1 MDFICNNIIK
11 PEIEASK
18 DKISVDAPGVPPDAI
33 DIFTKMASAK
43 YTFNMMNDELTK
55 AKQNLI
61 DINSYNNLTIIN
73 IHEELV
79 HIRAYDKY
87 CLAALNTWK
96 EGNNYILYHSNYVSI
111 LFNMTRKAREVLV
124 GAINKEYWL
133 EALVENDIDIRTS
146 LKTAIDEAYVAEV
159 EAIRYLCIAIDE
171 PDTNKSLNEIYDT
184 MFSNYLSLAKVIA
197 ELSIGPLCIEFL
209 NNSSDF
215 NVIKANIHN
224 NIFTSISL
232 DMEYIHTFYNTIQ
245 DVNNILETCGS
256 PNIEALYEANKAFEN
271 AKNNVIGELINIYMY
286 KFNEF
291 INV

>member
-11 PEIEASK
+11 SELEASK
-18 DKISVDAPGVPPDAI
+18 DKISVDTSAVQPDTI
-33 DIFTKMASAK
+33 DIFIKMACTK
-43 YTFNMMNDELTK
+43 YAFNMNNEGLIK

-61 DINSYNNLTIIN
+61 DIYSYNNLSIN
-73 IHEELV
+73 LQEELV
-79 HIRAYDKY
+79 RIRAYRNY
-87 CLAALNTWK
+87 YIAALNTWK

>member
-11 PEIEASK
+11 YELAVSK
-18 DKISVDAPGVPPDAI
+18 DKISDKPGVPPAAV

-61 DINSYNNLTIIN
+61 DIYSCKNLPRN
-73 IHEELV
+73 IREELV
-79 HIRAYDKY
+79 RIRAYNKY
-87 CLAALNTWK
+87 CLAALNTWT
-96 EGNNYILYHSNYVSI
+96 EGNNYILYHSNYISI
-111 LFNMTRKAREVLV
+111 LFNMTRNAREVLV
-124 GAINKEYWL
+124 AAINKEYWL
-133 EALVENDIDIRTS
+133 ETLVENNIDIRTS
-146 LKTAIDEAYVAEV
+146 LKTAIDEAYVAEI

-171 PDTNKSLNEIYDT
+171 PDLNKSLNEIYDS

-224 NIFTSISL
+224 NIFTSISPN
-232 DMEYIHTFYNTIQ
+232 MECINTFYITIK
-245 DVNNILETCGS
+245 DINILQSCGP
-256 PNIEALYEANKAFEN
+256 PNIEALDEATKAFEDV
-271 AKNNVIGELINIYMY
+271 KNNVITELINIYKY

-291 INV
+291 INT

>member
-1 MDFICNNIIK
+1 M
-11 PEIEASK
+11 
-18 DKISVDAPGVPPDAI
+18 
-33 DIFTKMASAK
+33 
-43 YTFNMMNDELTK
+43 
-55 AKQNLI
+55 
-61 DINSYNNLTIIN
+61 
-73 IHEELV
+73 
-79 HIRAYDKY
+79 
-87 CLAALNTWK
+87 
-96 EGNNYILYHSNYVSI
+96 
-111 LFNMTRKAREVLV
+111 LV

-171 PDTNKSLNEIYDT
+171 PNMNKSLNEIYDNII
-184 MFSNYLSLAKVIA
+184 SSHLSLARIIA
-197 ELSIGPLCIEFL
+197 ELAIGPLCIEFL

>member
-11 PEIEASK
+11 SELAVSK
-18 DKISVDAPGVPPDAI
+18 DKISDKPGVPPAAV

-61 DINSYNNLTIIN
+61 DIYSCKNLPRN
-73 IHEELV
+73 IREELV
-79 HIRAYDKY
+79 RIRAYNKY
-87 CLAALNTWK
+87 CLAALNTWT
-96 EGNNYILYHSNYVSI
+96 EGNNYILYHSNYISI
-111 LFNMTRKAREVLV
+111 LFNMTRNAREVLV
-124 GAINKEYWL
+124 AAINKEYWL
-133 EALVENDIDIRTS
+133 ETLVENNIDIRTS
-146 LKTAIDEAYVAEV
+146 LKTAIDEAYVAEI

-171 PDTNKSLNEIYDT
+171 PDLNKSLNEIYDS

-224 NIFTSISL
+224 NIFTSISPN
-232 DMEYIHTFYNTIQ
+232 MECINTFYITIK
-245 DVNNILETCGS
+245 DINILQSCGP
-256 PNIEALYEANKAFEN
+256 PNIEALDEATKAFEDV
-271 AKNNVIGELINIYMY
+271 KNNVITELINIYKY

-291 INV
+291 INT

>member
-11 PEIEASK
+11 PEIASSK
-18 DKISVDAPGVPPDAI
+18 DKISVDASGVPPDAV

-43 YTFNMMNDELTK
+43 YAFNMMNDELTK

-61 DINSYNNLTIIN
+61 DIYNCNSLPTN
-73 IHEELV
+73 IREELLC
-79 HIRAYDKY
+79 IRAYDKY
-87 CLAALNTWK
+87 CLAALNTWR
-96 EGNNYILYHSNYVSI
+96 EGNNYILYQSNYISI

-124 GAINKEYWL
+124 AAINKEYWL
-133 EALVENDIDIRTS
+133 ETLVENDIDIRVS
-146 LKTAIDEAYVAEV
+146 LKAAIDEAYVAEV

-171 PDTNKSLNEIYDT
+171 PDMNKSLNEIYDS

-209 NNSSDF
+209 NNSLDY
-215 NVIKANIHN
+215 NIIKSNIHN

-232 DMEYIHTFYNTIQ
+232 DMEYINIFYNTIN
-245 DVNNILETCGS
+245 DINNISQCPT
-256 PNIEALYEANKAFEN
+256 PDIKALDEANKAFED
-271 AKNNVIGELINIYMY
+271 AKNNVIAELINIYMY

-291 INV
+291 INT

>member
-11 PEIEASK
+11 SELAVSK
-18 DKISVDAPGVPPDAI
+18 DKISDTPGVPPEAI

-43 YTFNMMNDELTK
+43 YAFNMMNDKLTK

-61 DINSYNNLTIIN
+61 DIYSYNSLPTN
-73 IHEELV
+73 IREELLC
-79 HIRAYDKY
+79 IRAYDKY
-87 CLAALNTWK
+87 CLAALNTWR
-96 EGNNYILYHSNYVSI
+96 EGNNYILYQSNYISI

-124 GAINKEYWL
+124 AAINKEYWL
-133 EALVENDIDIRTS
+133 ETLVENDIDIRVS
-146 LKTAIDEAYVAEV
+146 LKAAIDEAYVAEV

-171 PDTNKSLNEIYDT
+171 PDMNKSLNEIYDS

-209 NNSSDF
+209 NNSLDY
-215 NVIKANIHN
+215 NIIKSNIHN

-232 DMEYIHTFYNTIQ
+232 DMEYINIFYNTIN
-245 DVNNILETCGS
+245 DINNISQCPT
-256 PNIEALYEANKAFEN
+256 PDIKALDEANKAFED
-271 AKNNVIGELINIYMY
+271 AKNNVIAELINIYMY

-291 INV
+291 INT